1 MKCSLVQPR
10 KLWHYTAWNVSIFE
24 VFLVRI
30 FPHSDRMRRDTP
42 SLCVFS
48 PDSGKYGPEKLQTRT
63 TFTYCY
69 LITLFFS
76 HFTRH
81 PFQLSVFLSHI
92 KISDL
97 LCAANQITGFNMK
110 FDTGPKMAKWLC
122 AFWFF
127 VLFCFSCVEKFWNL
141 VSDWPTELCL

>member
-10 KLWHYTAWNVSIFE
+10 KLWHYTAWNVSIFG

-30 FPHSDRMRRDTP
+30 FPRSDRMRRDTP
-42 SLCVFS
+42 YLCVFS
-48 PDSGKYGPEKLQTRT
+48 PDAGKYGPEKLQTRT
-63 TFTYCY
+63 TFTHCY
-69 LITLFFS
+69 LITFFFS

-81 PFQLSVFLSHI
+81 PFQLSVFYLILKSAIWFAQRI
-92 KISDL
+92 KSLVSIWNSILDW
-97 LCAANQITGFNMK
+97 
-110 FDTGPKMAKWLC
+110 KWLNDC
-122 AFWFF
+122 AFLFF